1 MSDNEEGTMD
11 EIYTQLE
18 GTTNVLLA
26 EPPMGQG
33 RDVCT
38 SLLLDTEDNPN
49 VLFVTYTRSA
59 SDCVAQLDGRDDVEN
74 VGVVTVGDSSAAP
87 DGVVTDSVSTAS
99 DLTGLGITIG
109 RFLSEW
115 EEPVLVCFDSLTSM
129 LQYVDVQTAYEF
141 LHAITGQIHAAGA
154 RSHFHI
160 DPNAHDDQHVASIT
174 SLFDAKVS
182 LQGERTVRTREIL
195 ESNR

>member
-1 MSDNEEGTMD
+1 MD
-11 EIYTQLE
+11 EILTQLD

-38 SLLLDTEDNPN
+38 SLLVDQHPTPS
-49 VLFVTYTRSA
+49 VLFVSFTRSA
-59 SDCVAQLDGRDDVEN
+59 SDCVEQLDGHEELDN
-74 VGVVTVGDSSAAP
+74 VGVITVGDASTAVADDS
-87 DGVVTDSVSTAS
+87 VVTDSVSTAS

-109 RFLSEW
+109 QFLSGW
-115 EEPVLVCFDSLTSM
+115 VGPVFVCFDSLTSM
-129 LQYVDVQTAYEF
+129 LQYVELQTAYEF

-174 SLFDAKVS
+174 SLFDAKIS
-182 LQGERTVRTREIL
+182 LEGEPTVRKRDIL
-195 ESNR
+195 EAT

>member
-1 MSDNEEGTMD
+1 MENIHD
-11 EIYTQLE
+11 QLG

-38 SLLLDTEDNPN
+38 ALLCDQQREPN

-59 SDCVAQLDGRDDVEN
+59 ADCVAQLDGHGDLGEI
-74 VGVVTVGDSSAAP
+74 GVVTVGDASPETREGVITETVSSP
-87 DGVVTDSVSTAS
+87 S

-109 RFLSEW
+109 QFLSEW
-115 EEPVLVCFDSLTSM
+115 DSPVFVCFDSLTSM
-129 LQYVDVQTAYEF
+129 LQYVDVTTAYEF

-154 RSHFHI
+154 HSHFHI
-160 DPNAHDDQHVASIT
+160 DPDAHDAEHVASIT

-182 LQGERTVRTREIL
+182 LGGDTSVRKREL
-195 ESNR
+195 LAASSDSR